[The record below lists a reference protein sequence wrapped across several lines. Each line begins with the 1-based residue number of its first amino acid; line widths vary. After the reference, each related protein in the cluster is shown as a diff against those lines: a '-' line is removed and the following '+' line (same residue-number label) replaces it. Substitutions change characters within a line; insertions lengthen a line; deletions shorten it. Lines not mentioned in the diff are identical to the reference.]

1 MKSQQAAER
10 EEQQRIKNLVLNY
23 DLNDGEDQDGDS
35 LLEPLLPNPNIH
47 IYQPGLE
54 KTATTTFSRLDKSGS
69 NRSGQ
74 RSRKL
79 QLSDVDWYAPQNK
92 SSQSLNSE
100 ITPIETSRPN
110 KSAKLDTPVLSD
122 LKNIN
127 DATATV
133 AASTK
138 VQERRA
144 SQKQITRKHR
154 P

>member
-23 DLNDGEDQDGDS
+23 DLNDGEDQDGDFI
-35 LLEPLLPNPNIH
+35 LQPLLPNPNIH

-54 KTATTTFSRLDKSGS
+54 KTAATTFSRLDKSGS

-92 SSQSLNSE
+92 SSQSQVSE
-100 ITPIETSRPN
+100 NTPNETSRPIH
-110 KSAKLDTPVLSD
+110 STKLDTLPLSD
-122 LKNIN
+122 LENMN
-127 DATATV
+127 EATAIVT
-133 AASTK
+133 APTK
-138 VQERRA
+138 GQQRRA
-144 SQKQITRKHR
+144 SQKQFRRKYR

>member
-23 DLNDGEDQDGDS
+23 DLNDGEDQDGDFI
-35 LLEPLLPNPNIH
+35 LEPLLPNPNIH

-92 SSQSLNSE
+92 FSQSPVSE
-100 ITPIETSRPN
+100 NTPNETSHPIQP
-110 KSAKLDTPVLSD
+110 AKLDTLAPSD
-122 LKNIN
+122 LENIK
-127 DATATV
+127 DATAIVT
-133 AASTK
+133 ASTRG
-138 VQERRA
+138 QQQRA
-144 SQKQITRKHR
+144 SQKQSGRKHR